1 MASQWVVLSDVG
13 PARATIASVHETEAD
28 AAAACP
34 RDGSL
39 VAVWAGEPCLIV
51 GDRAHHVRD
60 GATVKAWESFGARM
74 RHGIVSVLLL
84 AALAA
89 AGTVRAQEAA
99 ELVGATPA
107 TAAPITA
114 TNTAPVAA
122 AAPPPA
128 AAPLTLED
136 RAVDAAVA
144 AHPKEAAIAWAAS
157 PELRAKCYAHAHPV
171 ALSAVMR
178 EAHTWARA
186 NWAAMIFVS
195 THCRLL
201 DGRERMAERIAG
213 HRPSQWEIECEAGYR
228 KPAGATAQLVEV
240 WMSKFGDMP
249 DAEATWTSWETEW
262 WPSLT
267 AAGAA
272 AAAADAKQCAAY
284 THARAVLDAAI
295 DRETVKL
302 TAAAASE

>member
-1 MASQWVVLSDVG
+1 
-13 PARATIASVHETEAD
+13 VHETEAD

-39 VAVWAGEPCLIV
+39 VAAWAGEPCLIV
-51 GDRAHHVRD
+51 GDRAHHVRE

-84 AALAA
+84 AALTLAA

-99 ELVGATPA
+99 AVEPAAA
-107 TAAPITA
+107 TAAALEPSSPRALEPAAPAVTA

-157 PELRAKCYAHAHPV
+157 PELRATCYAHAHPV

-178 EAHTWARA
+178 EAHAWARA

-228 KPAGATAQLVEV
+228 RPAGATAQLVEI

-267 AAGAA
+267 AAGVA

-295 DRETVKL
+295 DRETAKL
-302 TAAAASE
+302 TAAGE

>member
-1 MASQWVVLSDVG
+1 MIRLPSQPTTPGG
-13 PARATIASVHETEAD
+13 PRELTAPAVDDSGRRWPAGTLYQPLQTGHDNTHGRRLDYLIVAIGGARVRFVRGRGALAPL
-28 AAAACP
+28 AAA
-34 RDGSL
+34 L
-39 VAVWAGEPCLIV
+39 LI
-51 GDRAHHVRD
+51 
-60 GATVKAWESFGARM
+60 
-74 RHGIVSVLLL
+74 
-84 AALAA
+84 ALAA

-99 ELVGATPA
+99 ELVGATATPA
-107 TAAPITA
+107 PAVTA

-122 AAPPPA
+122 AAPPPV

-186 NWAAMIFVS
+186 NWAAMIFIS

-228 KPAGATAQLVEV
+228 RPAGATAQLVEI

-272 AAAADAKQCAAY
+272 AADAKQCAAY

-302 TAAAASE
+302 TAAGE